1 MKVGEKVI
9 HREFP
14 HGPAGRVVA
23 KTKKWGH
30 ALPTFLV
37 RWDGDGRTSRHI
49 EGALQKVN
57 K

>member
-1 MKVGEKVI
+1 MKVGDKVV

-14 HGPAGRVVA
+14 NGVAGRVVA

-30 ALPTFLV
+30 ALPIFLV
-37 RWDGDGRTSRHI
+37 RWDGTLHQSRHI
-49 EGALQKVN
+49 EHALKKVS